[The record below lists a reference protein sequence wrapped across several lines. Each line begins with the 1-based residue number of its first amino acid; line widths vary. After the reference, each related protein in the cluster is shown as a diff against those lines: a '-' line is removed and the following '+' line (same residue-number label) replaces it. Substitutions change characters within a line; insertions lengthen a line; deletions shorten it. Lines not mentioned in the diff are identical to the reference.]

1 MTVVSVVS
9 ITVGLTHI
17 KEVRSMKT
25 QRDTQKKDPKPQ
37 LTPKERAQLVRDYRN
52 GATRALIMFNY
63 AISSSTFYNI
73 VKGVERVAEATNFLP
88 DGQKE
93 SEMVRAYK
101 ASKRQ
106 EFAVSFMD
114 MKGSTS
120 NYIKGMAMALNKTEA
135 EVIDDL
141 VDFKKEHNG

>member
-1 MTVVSVVS
+1 MSVVT
-9 ITVGLTHI
+9 ITVGLTRS
-17 KEVRSMKT
+17 KEDKAMET
-25 QRDTQKKDPKPQ
+25 QKSTQKKEPKPQ
-37 LTPKERAQLVRDYRN
+37 LTPRERDQLIRDYRN
-52 GATRALIMFNY
+52 GATRALLMFNY
-63 AISSSTFYNI
+63 AISSSTFYSI

-88 DGQKE
+88 DVQKE
-93 SEMVRAYK
+93 SEIVRTYK
-101 ASKRQ
+101 ASKRH

-120 NYIKGMAMALNKTEA
+120 NYIKGMAMAENKTEA